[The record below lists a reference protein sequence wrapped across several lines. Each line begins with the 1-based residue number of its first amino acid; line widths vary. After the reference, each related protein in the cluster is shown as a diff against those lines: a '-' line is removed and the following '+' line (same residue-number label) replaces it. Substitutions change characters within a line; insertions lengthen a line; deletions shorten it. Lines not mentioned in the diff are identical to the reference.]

1 MPEASAQE
9 QSDATAVPQVVQ
21 TLHDRFGDPKNF
33 INRELSWLEFNR
45 RVLEEAQDPT
55 QPLIERIKFVT
66 IFSSNLDEFFE
77 IRVAG
82 IKQQI
87 QSETS
92 DVGPDGLSPTE
103 LFDRI
108 QKTVRELVG
117 TQYALW
123 KNELLPELAKNGIYV
138 REIAELSAKRAAWA
152 NRYFQ
157 QEVFPMLTPLAVDA
171 SHPFPHLLNR
181 SHNLLVR
188 AKTRRRGERLHAIVQ
203 VPRVVPRLILMPRGT
218 GANEPWEYIYL
229 ASLIKQHIGELF
241 PGLILDGVHAFRVT
255 RNSDLYIDDEEA
267 ENLLRTIEQELRR
280 TSRGNAVRLEVEADC
295 PKDFLELLLEFFN
308 LTEADA
314 YKLDGPLTMTHLAP
328 LVANDAFAKL
338 RDRPFQPARDPA
350 LPPHADFF
358 EVLRR
363 QDVLLHHP
371 YDSFDE
377 VVELVETAA
386 KDPQVLAIKMTLYR
400 TSGDSPIV
408 EALIDAANAGKQVTA
423 IVELRARF
431 DEASNIQW
439 ARRLEEA
446 GAHVIYGVVGLKTH
460 CKALLI
466 VRRDA
471 DEIRRYVH
479 LGTGNYHSRT
489 ARIYTDFSLLTSE
502 SQLSEEVATVFNT
515 LTGLAGYPG
524 LKKLMVAPFDMHS
537 RFIKLIERERDNAL
551 AGKPARIVAKM
562 NALVDQEIIEKLYEA
577 SCADVTIDLVVR
589 GICCLR
595 PKVPALSE
603 NIRVISIVGR
613 FLEHS
618 RIFYFEDAAQFLPAN
633 RAGFPDRDARV
644 AGSNHQRRHS
654 RVSARSREGAGIAAG
669 RHVPTFNTRSGRTAP
684 PSAVAISRSITRTHE
699 KAWWFDKKSACGPAG
714 TDCRCKGKRRDR
726 SDEIGDA
733 VKKRT
738 LVIDVGGSNVKVMI
752 SRSQRRK
759 FKSGPEMTPR
769 ELVTQLKSLLQDW
782 TFDAISMG
790 FPAPVRNGCIM
801 SEPKH
806 LGPGWTRF
814 NFEKSLGKPVRIIN
828 YAAMQALGSYRGR
841 RMLSLG
847 LGTGLGS
854 TLIWESNVL
863 PLELGDLPYGNDH
876 IIEDCLGKS
885 GLKQLGE
892 KQWKSEVLRAVVL
905 LKKSLIAD
913 YVVLGGGSAKKLD
926 QLPHGI
932 ELGHNRNAFLGGV
945 RLWQPD
951 PHTRRAKWQ
960 IL

>member
-1 MPEASAQE
+1 
-9 QSDATAVPQVVQ
+9 
-21 TLHDRFGDPKNF
+21 
-33 INRELSWLEFNR
+33 
-45 RVLEEAQDPT
+45 
-55 QPLIERIKFVT
+55 
-66 IFSSNLDEFFE
+66 
-77 IRVAG
+77 
-82 IKQQI
+82 
-87 QSETS
+87 
-92 DVGPDGLSPTE
+92 
-103 LFDRI
+103 
-108 QKTVRELVG
+108 
-117 TQYALW
+117 
-123 KNELLPELAKNGIYV
+123 
-138 REIAELSAKRAAWA
+138 
-152 NRYFQ
+152 
-157 QEVFPMLTPLAVDA
+157 
-171 SHPFPHLLNR
+171 
-181 SHNLLVR
+181 
-188 AKTRRRGERLHAIVQ
+188 
-203 VPRVVPRLILMPRGT
+203 MPRGN

-229 ASLIKQHIGELF
+229 ASLIKQHIAELF
-241 PGLILDGVHAFRVT
+241 PGLLLDGVHAFRVT

-267 ENLLRTIEQELRR
+267 ENLLRTIEHELRR

-308 LTEADA
+308 LSEADA

-377 VVELVETAA
+377 VVELLETAA
-386 KDPQVLAIKMTLYR
+386 RDPQVLAIKMTLYR

-408 EALIDAANAGKQVTA
+408 KALIDAANAGKQVTA

-439 ARRLEEA
+439 SRRLEES

-460 CKALLI
+460 CKAMLI

-471 DEIRRYVH
+471 DELRRYVH
-479 LGTGNYHSRT
+479 LGTGNYHPRT

-502 SQLSEEVATVFNT
+502 PQLSEEVATVFNT

-537 RFIKLIERERDNAL
+537 RFVKLIERERDNAL
-551 AGKPARIVAKM
+551 AGKPARIVAKL

-595 PKVPALSE
+595 PKVPDLSE

-618 RIFYFEDAAQFLPAN
+618 RIFYFENAGQPRVFLSSADWMPRNFYRRIELAFPIETPAL
-633 RAGFPDRDARV
+633 RDQIISDVIPAFLHDRVKARELQPD
-644 AGSNHQRRHS
+644 GTYRRLTP
-654 RVSARSREGAGIAAG
+654 EG
-669 RHVPTFNTRSGRTAP
+669 GRTAP
-684 PSAVAISRSITRTHE
+684 SGAVAISRSITRTHE

-714 TDCRCKGKRRDR
+714 TDCSCKGKRRDR

-733 VKKRT
+733 VKKKI

-752 SRSQRRK
+752 SRAQRRK
-759 FKSGPEMTPR
+759 FKSGPDMTPR

-801 SEPKH
+801 TEPKH
-806 LGPGWTRF
+806 LGPGWRRF

-828 YAAMQALGSYRGR
+828 DAAMQALGSYRGR
-841 RMLSLG
+841 RMLFLG

-854 TLIWESNVL
+854 TLIWENNVL

-876 IIEDCLGKS
+876 IIEDYLGKS

-892 KQWKSEVLRAVVL
+892 KQWKARSPSRRRVVEEIAYCRLRRSRRRKR
-905 LKKSLIAD
+905 KKIGSTAAKGSSWDTIETLFSAAFAFGKPTRARAD
-913 YVVLGGGSAKKLD
+913 RSGKSY
-926 QLPHGI
+926 
-932 ELGHNRNAFLGGV
+932 E
-945 RLWQPD
+945 
-951 PHTRRAKWQ
+951 RASHKN
-960 IL
+960 